1 MILKTCQLYNV
12 FGSGAN
18 HGIYAQFM
26 AQSGLA
32 NGGRE
37 VLWFYAMIR
46 ALRLRQPLTATI
58 HQQKFVDL
66 NLNESAKAAVR
77 DIKDDKFWKCIYIL
91 LRAVFPALRLLRYC
105 DKNKP
110 AMDKIF
116 FLSHRTTVALE
127 KSEQFLNDKSLFGSL
142 KIDGNLTKEGNKIL
156 GGAGDADA
164 DSSDDDNI
172 VFDDAH
178 PLNLKNLMLTPPLN
192 WM

>member
-1 MILKTCQLYNV
+1 MILKTCRLYYV

-26 AQSGLA
+26 SQSSLA
-32 NGGRE
+32 NGGRK
-37 VLWFYAMIR
+37 VGLLRGAGTRMALWFYAMIR

-77 DIKDDKFWKCIYIL
+77 DIKDDKFWKCIHIL
-91 LRAVFPALRLLRYC
+91 LRAVFPALRLLCYC

-116 FLSHRTTVALE
+116 FSRTELQWP
-127 KSEQFLNDKSLFGSL
+127 SRSLNNS
-142 KIDGNLTKEGNKIL
+142 
-156 GGAGDADA
+156 
-164 DSSDDDNI
+164 
-172 VFDDAH
+172 
-178 PLNLKNLMLTPPLN
+178 
-192 WM
+192 